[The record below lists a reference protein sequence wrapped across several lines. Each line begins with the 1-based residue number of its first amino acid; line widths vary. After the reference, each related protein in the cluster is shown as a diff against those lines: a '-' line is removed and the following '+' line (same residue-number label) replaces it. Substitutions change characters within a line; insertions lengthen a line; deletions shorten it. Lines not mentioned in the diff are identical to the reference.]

1 MCDGILTRNNH
12 NKKEIVRSRLK
23 GIGRKKGEGK
33 DKEKGEREPIIIFK
47 DKIFWYFFRTFSDVK
62 LQKDIMSMFFFWKF
76 VKSRSNI
83 DSFNLAPRPDFRG
96 WPRLR
101 SRFFGCQK
109 EFFTLARRK

>member
-1 MCDGILTRNNH
+1 MRVVGMGYGIAPDVYGCHFLFD
-12 NKKEIVRSRLK
+12 
-23 GIGRKKGEGK
+23 IG
-33 DKEKGEREPIIIFK
+33 
-47 DKIFWYFFRTFSDVK
+47 
-62 LQKDIMSMFFFWKF
+62 F
-76 VKSRSNI
+76 VTLLNV

>member
-1 MCDGILTRNNH
+1 M
-12 NKKEIVRSRLK
+12 VRRLLDYLAVL
-23 GIGRKKGEGK
+23 GDDE
-33 DKEKGEREPIIIFK
+33 
-47 DKIFWYFFRTFSDVK
+47 
-62 LQKDIMSMFFFWKF
+62 
-76 VKSRSNI
+76 